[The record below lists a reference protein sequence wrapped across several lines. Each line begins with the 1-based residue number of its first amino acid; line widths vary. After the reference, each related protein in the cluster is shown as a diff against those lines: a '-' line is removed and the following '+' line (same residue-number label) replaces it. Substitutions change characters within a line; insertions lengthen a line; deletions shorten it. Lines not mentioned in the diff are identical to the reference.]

1 MAPDVEKRTVS
12 SAHVPDLDG
21 DRFAV
26 QEHRQ
31 YWGRRRQIAKG
42 KTALSHAVGNRR
54 GQGSFRNPEVIAQH
68 VQNGTCLMRLKMRAE
83 EAEMTDK
90 PNYRVNR
97 RDVKITERVAMAAVG
112 QSILRS
118 QKVHGTDTSLM
129 FAERAPGYHTSSHKH
144 DCEQMNYIVSG
155 EIFFFVDGR
164 GNRCKAGDIMRI
176 PRNKVHWAWNRG
188 TETAVV
194 FESHSPP
201 LRDRGGDAVALL
213 GPDDDA
219 AKIQHMSN
227 LLVKMDQAE
236 IDRIEA
242 RGIAEEEGQQAAE

>member
-1 MAPDVEKRTVS
+1 M
-12 SAHVPDLDG
+12 HC
-21 DRFAV
+21 
-26 QEHRQ
+26 Q
-31 YWGRRRQIAKG
+31 RRWEIPSR
-42 KTALSHAVGNRR
+42 S
-54 GQGSFRNPEVIAQH
+54 GQLGNPEVTAQQSFH
-68 VQNGTCLMRLKMRAE
+68 HSSGDQSAKMPDVPVKIVRVRHRMVLSVMRLRMRPE
-83 EAEMTDK
+83 ETEMTDK

-129 FAERAPGYHTSSHKH
+129 FAERAPGYHTSPHKH

-155 EIFFFVDGR
+155 EIYFFVDGR
-164 GNRCKAGDIMRI
+164 GYRCIAGDVMRI

-201 LRDRGGDAVALL
+201 LRDRHGTAVALL

-219 AKIQHMSN
+219 AKIQHMPN
-227 LLVKMDQAE
+227 ILVEMDQAE

-242 RGIAEEEGQQAAE
+242 RAIAEEEGQQAAE

>member
-1 MAPDVEKRTVS
+1 MGLATDALVPQRPGVRAVEK
-12 SAHVPDLDG
+12 LDG
-21 DRFAV
+21 SSRSYLGLSW
-26 QEHRQ
+26 R
-31 YWGRRRQIAKG
+31 GRVAQSATI
-42 KTALSHAVGNRR
+42 
-54 GQGSFRNPEVIAQH
+54 RNTPGLAQR
-68 VQNGTCLMRLKMRAE
+68 TRAWRTE
-83 EAEMTDK
+83 ESEMTDK
-90 PNYRVNR
+90 PTYRVNR

-112 QSILRS
+112 ESILRS

-129 FAERAPGYHTSSHKH
+129 FAERAPGYHTSPHRH

-164 GNRCKAGDIMRI
+164 GYRCRAGDIMRI

-219 AKIQHMSN
+219 AKIQQMSN
-227 LLVKMDQAE
+227 ILVKMDQAE